1 MSDRYDKFLK
11 LIRDVNQLRLE
22 HNAMTINQF
31 KDLTKAQ
38 LEMQNLY
45 NSLST
50 NQAETGQTSN
60 TQTQKEPESLKD
72 DIDDEEFEC
81 PEIDQTDPIAQRL
94 KINSAILCDRIR
106 TNILAHKQVFKQMHE
121 IHRMQLDF
129 YREMKDLFPPY
140 KISKD

>member
-1 MSDRYDKFLK
+1 MSERYNTFLK
-11 LIRDVNQLRLE
+11 LIRDVNKLRME
-22 HNAMTINQF
+22 QNEMTINQF

-45 NSLST
+45 NNLSNGQNGT
-50 NQAETGQTSN
+50 QQQSSNQQP
-60 TQTQKEPESLKD
+60 EPEPLNEELND
-72 DIDDEEFEC
+72 DEFEC

-94 KINSAILCDRIR
+94 KNNSAILCDRIR
-106 TNILAHKQVFKQMHE
+106 NNILAHKQVFKQMHE
-121 IHRMQLDF
+121 IHKMQLDF

>member
-1 MSDRYDKFLK
+1 
-11 LIRDVNQLRLE
+11 
-22 HNAMTINQF
+22 MTINQF

-45 NSLST
+45 NNLSNGQNGT
-50 NQAETGQTSN
+50 QQQSSNQQP
-60 TQTQKEPESLKD
+60 EPEPLNEELND
-72 DIDDEEFEC
+72 DEFEC

-94 KINSAILCDRIR
+94 KNNSAILCDRIR
-106 TNILAHKQVFKQMHE
+106 NNILAHKQVFKQMHE
-121 IHRMQLDF
+121 IHKMQLDF